1 LKVREARAEVDDLA
15 GRSAGSFTKK
25 EDQMSALDVLERSDR
40 ERAETEARAEL
51 ARRWLAGE
59 ISEQDPPS
67 PTEHSPALRRMQAEE
82 KDFHRRHGGS
92 ISQAA
97 DAAAHAAKLDERNR
111 RVAEAHENSPNVHR
125 AGTKARLRA
134 EPLGGGAV
142 RHVLRYE
149 KD

>member
-1 LKVREARAEVDDLA
+1 
-15 GRSAGSFTKK
+15 
-25 EDQMSALDVLERSDR
+25 MSALDVLERSDR
-40 ERAETEARAEL
+40 ERAETEARAEV

-82 KDFHRRHGGS
+82 KNFHRRHGGS
-92 ISQAA
+92 ISQTA
-97 DAAAHAAKLDERNR
+97 DAERH
-111 RVAEAHENSPNVHR
+111 AEALEARNARTAEAFEKSPNVHR
-125 AGTKARLRA
+125 AGTKGRLRA